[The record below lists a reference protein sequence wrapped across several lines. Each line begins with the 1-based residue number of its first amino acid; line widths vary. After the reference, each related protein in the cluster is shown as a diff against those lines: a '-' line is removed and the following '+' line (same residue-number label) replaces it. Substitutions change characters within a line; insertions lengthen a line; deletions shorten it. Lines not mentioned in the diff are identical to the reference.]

1 MVTHAHMLGSR
12 SSGGPVIRYPQ
23 QQKVLRAGHTMY
35 ERSMVFGCGGAALLV
50 ALSARAR
57 STNPADG
64 GGVQGGAFG
73 LLGVLGVLG
82 MAARRRRPR
91 QRRTLKLV
99 AYLAADAP
107 HRSSL
112 FYQPAGFV
120 RPPFLHPPRERARCR
135 PWLTTPP

>member
-1 MVTHAHMLGSR
+1 MVAHVQRKRVIGTTMVTHAHMLGSR

-82 MAARRRRPR
+82 MAPACTRTPR
-91 QRRTLKLV
+91 FLLPTNKPRLV
-99 AYLAADAP
+99 SYP
-107 HRSSL
+107 PPSSAN
-112 FYQPAGFV
+112 PT
-120 RPPFLHPPRERARCR
+120 H
-135 PWLTTPP
+135 